1 MKIAAYC
8 RVSTEK
14 EAQIDSLEKQIEFFN
29 EFTKKNGYELYKL
42 YADEGI
48 SGKQIKHRKQFQQM
62 MIDAKAKKFDKVV
75 VKDVSR
81 FARNTVD
88 LLQSVRELKSYG
100 VQVDFLNN
108 GEVMEGG
115 SEFILT
121 ILGAMAQQESANM
134 SKRVKFGKDITA
146 KKGRVPN
153 LVFGYDKIPDERYT
167 LKINE
172 EEAKIVKEIFESY
185 VYKGIGT
192 TKIAW
197 NLNDRGI
204 RTKKT
209 KSKWVQTSIVR
220 MLKNPIY
227 TGRVTNKKSEVT
239 DFITGTRKELPEEE
253 WIVVERPEMRIISDE
268 LFNRAQ
274 ELLEQRSNEFKLN
287 NKREKTEYVFSTLI
301 YCKHCGYSFR
311 RIKRKYTADGPEYI
325 RWVCSGRN
333 SMGVNHCPNTTV
345 IDEEELLNAI
355 KIYLKSIIK
364 NKKDFMKA
372 VEKEFEK
379 ITKLRENNER
389 SEESLLKEI
398 EKVTVKKQKYMEMFQ
413 NEIINI
419 QELKKYTNPLNEDI
433 ARLER
438 ELKLITSE
446 IKEKDV
452 LEKEL
457 NKTIKTVDDILNNQT
472 ITNAM
477 LKTIIDVIEVDS
489 DSNVE
494 VRLKLLNEIGT
505 NEPVITKF
513 EDIYQSVEEKE
524 NTKAPDTK
532 PAIPTT
538 VAPTTSTP
546 TTSPSTT
553 AQTKAPETQPQ
564 TTAHTHAWIPVTSVV
579 HHDATYK
586 TVWVQDLAAW
596 DETVITKAAWDEQ
609 VLVQDAWDEQV
620 MVQDAYDEP
629 VYDWVD
635 ICNTCGHKFLDMS
648 DDISDHMAA
657 GCWSSWHAEWMQVE
671 TTHHDAVY
679 QTVHHEATYQTVHHE
694 AETTIVHHDAT
705 GHNETKWVQDTAAW
719 DETVCN

>member
-1 MKIAAYC
+1 MN
-8 RVSTEK
+8 
-14 EAQIDSLEKQIEFFN
+14 LP
-29 EFTKKNGYELYKL
+29 KKNGYELYKL

-62 MIDAKAKKFDKVV
+62 MEDAKHKKFEKVV

-146 KKGRVPN
+146 QKGRVPN
-153 LVFGYDKIPDERYT
+153 LVFGYDKIPNERYT

-197 NLNDRGI
+197 DLNDRGI

-239 DFITGTRKELPEEE
+239 DFITGTRKDLPEEE
-253 WIVVERPEMRIISDE
+253 WIVVERSEMRIISDE

-274 ELLEQRSNEFKLN
+274 EILAQRSNEFKLN

-311 RIKRKYTADGPEYI
+311 RIKRKYKEDGPEYI

-364 NKKDFMKA
+364 NKKNFMKT

-457 NKTIKTVDDILNNQT
+457 NKTIKTVDDILNNET

-489 DSNVE
+489 DGNIE

-513 EDIYQSVEEKE
+513 EDIYQNGEDTENKKDNNNEENSTALKS
-524 NTKAPDTK
+524 NNSTQRCLRTTNKNKSKFSKRSKRDT
-532 PAIPTT
+532 
-538 VAPTTSTP
+538 
-546 TTSPSTT
+546 
-553 AQTKAPETQPQ
+553 
-564 TTAHTHAWIPVTSVV
+564 
-579 HHDATYK
+579 
-586 TVWVQDLAAW
+586 
-596 DETVITKAAWDEQ
+596 
-609 VLVQDAWDEQV
+609 
-620 MVQDAYDEP
+620 
-629 VYDWVD
+629 
-635 ICNTCGHKFLDMS
+635 
-648 DDISDHMAA
+648 
-657 GCWSSWHAEWMQVE
+657 
-671 TTHHDAVY
+671 
-679 QTVHHEATYQTVHHE
+679 
-694 AETTIVHHDAT
+694 
-705 GHNETKWVQDTAAW
+705 
-719 DETVCN
+719 

>member
-48 SGKQIKHRKQFQQM
+48 SGKQIKHRKQFQKM
-62 MIDAKAKKFDKVV
+62 MQDAKAKKFDKVV

-364 NKKDFMKA
+364 NKKYFMKA

-413 NEIINI
+413 NEIVNI

-524 NTKAPDTK
+524 NTKNK
-532 PAIPTT
+532 EN
-538 VAPTTSTP
+538 STALK
-546 TTSPSTT
+546 SNNST
-553 AQTKAPETQPQ
+553 QRR
-564 TTAHTHAWIPVTSVV
+564 I
-579 HHDATYK
+579 
-586 TVWVQDLAAW
+586 
-596 DETVITKAAWDEQ
+596 
-609 VLVQDAWDEQV
+609 
-620 MVQDAYDEP
+620 
-629 VYDWVD
+629 
-635 ICNTCGHKFLDMS
+635 
-648 DDISDHMAA
+648 
-657 GCWSSWHAEWMQVE
+657 
-671 TTHHDAVY
+671 
-679 QTVHHEATYQTVHHE
+679 
-694 AETTIVHHDAT
+694 
-705 GHNETKWVQDTAAW
+705 
-719 DETVCN
+719 

>member
-1 MKIAAYC
+1 MKQKNKESSDVMKIAAYC

-389 SEESLLKEI
+389 SEESLLKKI

-505 NEPVITKF
+505 NEPVITRF
-513 EDIYQSVEEKE
+513 ENIYQSVEEKE
-524 NTKAPDTK
+524 STKNKENSTALKSNNSTQRCLRTTNKNKSKFSKRSKRDT
-532 PAIPTT
+532 
-538 VAPTTSTP
+538 
-546 TTSPSTT
+546 
-553 AQTKAPETQPQ
+553 
-564 TTAHTHAWIPVTSVV
+564 
-579 HHDATYK
+579 
-586 TVWVQDLAAW
+586 
-596 DETVITKAAWDEQ
+596 
-609 VLVQDAWDEQV
+609 
-620 MVQDAYDEP
+620 
-629 VYDWVD
+629 
-635 ICNTCGHKFLDMS
+635 
-648 DDISDHMAA
+648 
-657 GCWSSWHAEWMQVE
+657 
-671 TTHHDAVY
+671 
-679 QTVHHEATYQTVHHE
+679 
-694 AETTIVHHDAT
+694 
-705 GHNETKWVQDTAAW
+705 
-719 DETVCN
+719 

>member
-29 EFTKKNGYELYKL
+29 EFTKKNGYELYKM

-48 SGKQIKHRKQFQQM
+48 SGKQIKHRKQFQAM
-62 MIDAKAKKFDKVV
+62 MQDAKAKKFEKVV

-88 LLQSVRELKSYG
+88 LLQSIRELKSYG
-100 VQVDFLNN
+100 IEVDFLNN
-108 GEVMEGG
+108 GEIMEGG

-146 KKGRVPN
+146 QKGRVPN
-153 LVFGYDKIPDERYT
+153 IVFGYDKIPDERYT

-172 EEAKIVKEIFESY
+172 EEAKIVKEIFENY
-185 VYKGIGT
+185 VYKGMGT

-197 NLNDRGI
+197 ELNERGI

-209 KSKWVQTSIVR
+209 KSRWVQTSIVR

-239 DFITGTRKELPEEE
+239 DFITGTRKDLPEEE
-253 WIVVERPEMRIISDE
+253 WIIVEKPEMRIISDE
-268 LFNRAQ
+268 LFNKAQ
-274 ELLEQRSNEFKLN
+274 EILVQRSTEFKLN
-287 NKREKTEYVFSTLI
+287 CKREKTSYVFSTLI
-301 YCKHCGYSFR
+301 YCKHCGYSYR
-311 RIKRKYTADGPEYI
+311 RTKRKYSENGKEYI

-333 SMGVNHCPNTTV
+333 SMGVSSCPNTTV
-345 IDEEELLNAI
+345 IDEEELVNAI
-355 KIYLKSIIK
+355 KEYLKSIIS
-364 NKKDFMKA
+364 NKKEFMKS
-372 VEKEFEK
+372 VQKEFDK

-389 SEESLLKEI
+389 NEKSLLQEI
-398 EKVTVKKQKYMEMFQ
+398 EKITVKKQKYMEMFQ

-457 NKTIKTVDDILNNQT
+457 SRTISTVDDILNNDT

-489 DSNVE
+489 EANIE
-494 VRLKLLNEIGT
+494 VRLKLLNEIGI
-505 NEPVITKF
+505 NP
-513 EDIYQSVEEKE
+513 
-524 NTKAPDTK
+524 
-532 PAIPTT
+532 PT
-538 VAPTTSTP
+538 
-546 TTSPSTT
+546 
-553 AQTKAPETQPQ
+553 
-564 TTAHTHAWIPVTSVV
+564 
-579 HHDATYK
+579 
-586 TVWVQDLAAW
+586 
-596 DETVITKAAWDEQ
+596 
-609 VLVQDAWDEQV
+609 VLNSNVG
-620 MVQDAYDEP
+620 
-629 VYDWVD
+629 
-635 ICNTCGHKFLDMS
+635 T
-648 DDISDHMAA
+648 
-657 GCWSSWHAEWMQVE
+657 
-671 TTHHDAVY
+671 
-679 QTVHHEATYQTVHHE
+679 
-694 AETTIVHHDAT
+694 
-705 GHNETKWVQDTAAW
+705 
-719 DETVCN
+719 

>member
-1 MKIAAYC
+1 MESSDVMKIAAYC

-311 RIKRKYTADGPEYI
+311 RIKRKYTADGAEYI

-513 EDIYQSVEEKE
+513 EDIYQNGEDAENKDANNNEK
-524 NTKAPDTK
+524 NSTVTK
-532 PAIPTT
+532 
-538 VAPTTSTP
+538 S
-546 TTSPSTT
+546 
-553 AQTKAPETQPQ
+553 
-564 TTAHTHAWIPVTSVV
+564 
-579 HHDATYK
+579 
-586 TVWVQDLAAW
+586 
-596 DETVITKAAWDEQ
+596 
-609 VLVQDAWDEQV
+609 
-620 MVQDAYDEP
+620 
-629 VYDWVD
+629 
-635 ICNTCGHKFLDMS
+635 N
-648 DDISDHMAA
+648 ISA
-657 GCWSSWHAEWMQVE
+657 
-671 TTHHDAVY
+671 
-679 QTVHHEATYQTVHHE
+679 
-694 AETTIVHHDAT
+694 
-705 GHNETKWVQDTAAW
+705 
-719 DETVCN
+719 

>member
-29 EFTKKNGYELYKL
+29 DFTKKNGYELYKL

-48 SGKQIKHRKQFQQM
+48 SGKQIKNRKQFQQM
-62 MIDAKAKKFDKVV
+62 MKDAKAKKFERVV

-88 LLQSVRELKSYG
+88 LLQSIRELKSYG
-100 VQVDFLNN
+100 IQVDFLNN

-153 LVFGYDKIPDERYT
+153 LVFGYDKIPGEKYT

-185 VYKGIGT
+185 VYKGMGT

-197 NLNDRGI
+197 ELNDRGI

-227 TGRVTNKKSEVT
+227 TGRVTNKKSEIT
-239 DFITGTRKELPEEE
+239 DFITGTRKNLPEED
-253 WIVVERPEMRIISDE
+253 WIVDYKPEMRIISDE
-268 LFNRAQ
+268 LFNRTQ
-274 ELLEQRSNEFKLN
+274 EILEQRSNEFKLKS
-287 NKREKTEYVFSTLI
+287 KREKTEYVFSTLI

-311 RIKRKYTADGPEYI
+311 RIKRKYTDDGPEYI

-355 KIYLKSIIK
+355 KEYLKSIIS
-364 NKKDFMKA
+364 NKKNFMKA
-372 VEKEFEK
+372 VEKEFER
-379 ITKLRENNER
+379 ITALRENNER

-413 NEIINI
+413 NEVINM
-419 QELKKYTNPLNEDI
+419 QELKQYTNPLNEDI

-457 NKTIKTVDDILNNQT
+457 TKTISTVDDILNNET
-472 ITNAM
+472 ITNSM
-477 LKTIIDVIEVDS
+477 LKTIIDVIEVGS
-489 DSNVE
+489 EGNIE
-494 VRLKLLNEIGT
+494 VRLKLLNEIGSS
-505 NEPVITKF
+505 PMVITNF
-513 EDIYQSVEEKE
+513 DDIKNQNSTV
-524 NTKAPDTK
+524 TK
-532 PAIPTT
+532 
-538 VAPTTSTP
+538 SNNG
-546 TTSPSTT
+546 
-553 AQTKAPETQPQ
+553 TQRC
-564 TTAHTHAWIPVTSVV
+564 
-579 HHDATYK
+579 K
-586 TVWVQDLAAW
+586 RK
-596 DETVITKAAWDEQ
+596 ITKNK
-609 VLVQDAWDEQV
+609 
-620 MVQDAYDEP
+620 P
-629 VYDWVD
+629 FF
-635 ICNTCGHKFLDMS
+635 GS
-648 DDISDHMAA
+648 R
-657 GCWSSWHAEWMQVE
+657 SSSH
-671 TTHHDAVY
+671 
-679 QTVHHEATYQTVHHE
+679 
-694 AETTIVHHDAT
+694 IR
-705 GHNETKWVQDTAAW
+705 
-719 DETVCN
+719 

>member
-108 GEVMEGG
+108 GKVMEGG

-419 QELKKYTNPLNEDI
+419 QELKQYTNPLNEDI

-457 NKTIKTVDDILNNQT
+457 NKTIKIVDDILNNQT

-513 EDIYQSVEEKE
+513 EDIYQNVEDTE
-524 NTKAPDTK
+524 NKDANNNEENSTVTKS
-532 PAIPTT
+532 IN
-538 VAPTTSTP
+538 ST
-546 TTSPSTT
+546 
-553 AQTKAPETQPQ
+553 
-564 TTAHTHAWIPVTSVV
+564 
-579 HHDATYK
+579 
-586 TVWVQDLAAW
+586 
-596 DETVITKAAWDEQ
+596 
-609 VLVQDAWDEQV
+609 
-620 MVQDAYDEP
+620 
-629 VYDWVD
+629 
-635 ICNTCGHKFLDMS
+635 
-648 DDISDHMAA
+648 
-657 GCWSSWHAEWMQVE
+657 
-671 TTHHDAVY
+671 
-679 QTVHHEATYQTVHHE
+679 
-694 AETTIVHHDAT
+694 
-705 GHNETKWVQDTAAW
+705 
-719 DETVCN
+719 

>member
-146 KKGRVPN
+146 QKGRVPN

-239 DFITGTRKELPEEE
+239 DFITGTRKGLPEEE
-253 WIVVERPEMRIISDE
+253 WIVVEKPEMRIISDE

-524 NTKAPDTK
+524 NTKNK
-532 PAIPTT
+532 EN
-538 VAPTTSTP
+538 STALK
-546 TTSPSTT
+546 SNIST
-553 AQTKAPETQPQ
+553 QRRNR
-564 TTAHTHAWIPVTSVV
+564 
-579 HHDATYK
+579 K
-586 TVWVQDLAAW
+586 TIKD
-596 DETVITKAAWDEQ
+596 KS
-609 VLVQDAWDEQV
+609 
-620 MVQDAYDEP
+620 Y
-629 VYDWVD
+629 
-635 ICNTCGHKFLDMS
+635 
-648 DDISDHMAA
+648 ISKR
-657 GCWSSWHAEWMQVE
+657 S
-671 TTHHDAVY
+671 
-679 QTVHHEATYQTVHHE
+679 
-694 AETTIVHHDAT
+694 
-705 GHNETKWVQDTAAW
+705 
-719 DETVCN
+719 

>member
-355 KIYLKSIIK
+355 KIYLQSIIK

-513 EDIYQSVEEKE
+513 EDIYQNGEDTENKDANNNEEYPTVTKSNNSTQRRIRKTKKNKPKFSNAGKN
-524 NTKAPDTK
+524 NTRRK
-532 PAIPTT
+532 
-538 VAPTTSTP
+538 
-546 TTSPSTT
+546 
-553 AQTKAPETQPQ
+553 
-564 TTAHTHAWIPVTSVV
+564 
-579 HHDATYK
+579 
-586 TVWVQDLAAW
+586 
-596 DETVITKAAWDEQ
+596 
-609 VLVQDAWDEQV
+609 
-620 MVQDAYDEP
+620 
-629 VYDWVD
+629 
-635 ICNTCGHKFLDMS
+635 
-648 DDISDHMAA
+648 
-657 GCWSSWHAEWMQVE
+657 
-671 TTHHDAVY
+671 
-679 QTVHHEATYQTVHHE
+679 
-694 AETTIVHHDAT
+694 
-705 GHNETKWVQDTAAW
+705 
-719 DETVCN
+719 

>member
-204 RTKKT
+204 RTKRT

-355 KIYLKSIIK
+355 KIYLQSIIK

-389 SEESLLKEI
+389 SEESLLKKI

-524 NTKAPDTK
+524 NKK
-532 PAIPTT
+532 NKEN
-538 VAPTTSTP
+538 STALK
-546 TTSPSTT
+546 SNNST
-553 AQTKAPETQPQ
+553 
-564 TTAHTHAWIPVTSVV
+564 
-579 HHDATYK
+579 
-586 TVWVQDLAAW
+586 
-596 DETVITKAAWDEQ
+596 
-609 VLVQDAWDEQV
+609 
-620 MVQDAYDEP
+620 
-629 VYDWVD
+629 
-635 ICNTCGHKFLDMS
+635 
-648 DDISDHMAA
+648 
-657 GCWSSWHAEWMQVE
+657 
-671 TTHHDAVY
+671 
-679 QTVHHEATYQTVHHE
+679 
-694 AETTIVHHDAT
+694 
-705 GHNETKWVQDTAAW
+705 
-719 DETVCN
+719 

>member
-29 EFTKKNGYELYKL
+29 EFIKKNNYELYKL

-48 SGKQIKHRKQFQQM
+48 SGKQIKHRKQFQAM
-62 MIDAKAKKFDKVV
+62 MQDAKTKKFDKVV

-88 LLQSVRELKSYG
+88 LLQSIRELKSYG
-100 VQVDFLNN
+100 IQVDFLNN

-153 LVFGYDKIPDERYT
+153 LVFGYDKIPGEKYT

-185 VYKGIGT
+185 VYKGMGT

-197 NLNDRGI
+197 ELNDRGI

-227 TGRVTNKKSEVT
+227 TGRVTNKKSEIT
-239 DFITGTRKELPEEE
+239 DFITGSRKDLPEED
-253 WIVVERPEMRIISDE
+253 WIVADKPEMRIISDE
-268 LFNRAQ
+268 LFNRTQ
-274 ELLEQRSNEFKLN
+274 EILEQRSNEFKLK

-311 RIKRKYTADGPEYI
+311 RIKRKYTDDGPEYI

-355 KIYLKSIIK
+355 KEYLKSIIS
-364 NKKDFMKA
+364 NKKNFMKA

-379 ITKLRENNER
+379 ITALRENNER

-413 NEIINI
+413 NEVINM
-419 QELKKYTNPLNEDI
+419 QELKQYTNPLNEDI
-433 ARLER
+433 SRLER

-457 NKTIKTVDDILNNQT
+457 TKTIRTVDDILNNDT

-489 DSNVE
+489 EGNVE
-494 VRLKLLNEIGT
+494 IRLKLLDEIGT
-505 NEPVITKF
+505 NPTVITNF
-513 EDIYQSVEEKE
+513 EDITTDKNKDGSTV
-524 NTKAPDTK
+524 TKSNNGTQRCNRKANK
-532 PAIPTT
+532 NKFC
-538 VAPTTSTP
+538 TSE
-546 TTSPSTT
+546 TS
-553 AQTKAPETQPQ
+553 KRN
-564 TTAHTHAWIPVTSVV
+564 I
-579 HHDATYK
+579 K
-586 TVWVQDLAAW
+586 
-596 DETVITKAAWDEQ
+596 
-609 VLVQDAWDEQV
+609 
-620 MVQDAYDEP
+620 
-629 VYDWVD
+629 
-635 ICNTCGHKFLDMS
+635 
-648 DDISDHMAA
+648 
-657 GCWSSWHAEWMQVE
+657 
-671 TTHHDAVY
+671 
-679 QTVHHEATYQTVHHE
+679 
-694 AETTIVHHDAT
+694 
-705 GHNETKWVQDTAAW
+705 
-719 DETVCN
+719 

>member
-1 MKIAAYC
+1 MESSDVMKIAAYC

-253 WIVVERPEMRIISDE
+253 WIVVEKPEMRIISDE

-446 IKEKDV
+446 IKEKNV

-524 NTKAPDTK
+524 NTKNKENSTALKSNISTQRCLRTTNKNKSKFSKRSKRDT
-532 PAIPTT
+532 
-538 VAPTTSTP
+538 
-546 TTSPSTT
+546 
-553 AQTKAPETQPQ
+553 
-564 TTAHTHAWIPVTSVV
+564 
-579 HHDATYK
+579 
-586 TVWVQDLAAW
+586 
-596 DETVITKAAWDEQ
+596 
-609 VLVQDAWDEQV
+609 
-620 MVQDAYDEP
+620 
-629 VYDWVD
+629 
-635 ICNTCGHKFLDMS
+635 
-648 DDISDHMAA
+648 
-657 GCWSSWHAEWMQVE
+657 
-671 TTHHDAVY
+671 
-679 QTVHHEATYQTVHHE
+679 
-694 AETTIVHHDAT
+694 
-705 GHNETKWVQDTAAW
+705 
-719 DETVCN
+719 

>member
-1 MKIAAYC
+1 MN
-8 RVSTEK
+8 
-14 EAQIDSLEKQIEFFN
+14 LP
-29 EFTKKNGYELYKL
+29 KKNGYELYKL

-62 MIDAKAKKFDKVV
+62 MEDAKHKKFEKVV

-146 KKGRVPN
+146 QKGRVPN
-153 LVFGYDKIPDERYT
+153 LVFGYDKIPNERYT

-197 NLNDRGI
+197 DLNDRGI

-239 DFITGTRKELPEEE
+239 DFITGTRKDLPEEV
-253 WIVVERPEMRIISDE
+253 WIVVARSEMRIISDE

-274 ELLEQRSNEFKLN
+274 EILAQRSNEFKLN

-311 RIKRKYTADGPEYI
+311 RIKRKYKEDGPEYI

-513 EDIYQSVEEKE
+513 EDIYQNGEDTENKKDNNNEENSTALKS
-524 NTKAPDTK
+524 NNSTQRCLRTTNKNKSKFSKRSKRDT
-532 PAIPTT
+532 
-538 VAPTTSTP
+538 
-546 TTSPSTT
+546 
-553 AQTKAPETQPQ
+553 
-564 TTAHTHAWIPVTSVV
+564 
-579 HHDATYK
+579 
-586 TVWVQDLAAW
+586 
-596 DETVITKAAWDEQ
+596 
-609 VLVQDAWDEQV
+609 
-620 MVQDAYDEP
+620 
-629 VYDWVD
+629 
-635 ICNTCGHKFLDMS
+635 
-648 DDISDHMAA
+648 
-657 GCWSSWHAEWMQVE
+657 
-671 TTHHDAVY
+671 
-679 QTVHHEATYQTVHHE
+679 
-694 AETTIVHHDAT
+694 
-705 GHNETKWVQDTAAW
+705 
-719 DETVCN
+719 

>member
-62 MIDAKAKKFDKVV
+62 MEDAKHTKFDKVV

-88 LLQSVRELKSYG
+88 LLQSVRELKSYN

-146 KKGRVPN
+146 QKGRVPN

-197 NLNDRGI
+197 KLNDREI

-227 TGRVTNKKSEVT
+227 TGRVTNKKSEIT

-274 ELLEQRSNEFKLN
+274 DILAQRSNEFKLN

-311 RIKRKYTADGPEYI
+311 RIKRKYSEDGPEYI

-355 KIYLKSIIK
+355 KIYLKSIIS
-364 NKKDFMKA
+364 NKKNFMKS

-379 ITKLRENNER
+379 ITKLRETNER
-389 SEESLLKEI
+389 SEQSLLQEI

-413 NEIINI
+413 NEVINI

-438 ELKLITSE
+438 EIKLIISE

-457 NKTIKTVDDILNNQT
+457 TKTIKTVDDILNNET

-489 DSNVE
+489 DSNIE

-505 NEPVITKF
+505 NEPVITRF
-513 EDIYQSVEEKE
+513 EDIYNNSEDKQNEEDKE
-524 NTKAPDTK
+524 NNENS
-532 PAIPTT
+532 T
-538 VAPTTSTP
+538 VMKSNNST
-546 TTSPSTT
+546 
-553 AQTKAPETQPQ
+553 
-564 TTAHTHAWIPVTSVV
+564 
-579 HHDATYK
+579 
-586 TVWVQDLAAW
+586 
-596 DETVITKAAWDEQ
+596 
-609 VLVQDAWDEQV
+609 
-620 MVQDAYDEP
+620 
-629 VYDWVD
+629 
-635 ICNTCGHKFLDMS
+635 
-648 DDISDHMAA
+648 
-657 GCWSSWHAEWMQVE
+657 
-671 TTHHDAVY
+671 
-679 QTVHHEATYQTVHHE
+679 
-694 AETTIVHHDAT
+694 
-705 GHNETKWVQDTAAW
+705 
-719 DETVCN
+719 

>member
-62 MIDAKAKKFDKVV
+62 MEDAKHKKFEKVV

-274 ELLEQRSNEFKLN
+274 EILAQRSNEFKLN

-311 RIKRKYTADGPEYI
+311 RIKRKYKEDGPEYI

-355 KIYLKSIIK
+355 KEYLKSIIS
-364 NKKDFMKA
+364 NKKNFMKA

-379 ITKLRENNER
+379 ITKLRKNNER
-389 SEESLLKEI
+389 NEESLLKEI

-457 NKTIKTVDDILNNQT
+457 NKTIKTVDDILNSQT

-505 NEPVITKF
+505 NEPVITRF
-513 EDIYQSVEEKE
+513 ENIYQSVEEKE
-524 NTKAPDTK
+524 STKNK
-532 PAIPTT
+532 ENPTALKSNNST
-538 VAPTTSTP
+538 QRCIRKAKENKSKSCKTSKNN
-546 TTSPSTT
+546 S
-553 AQTKAPETQPQ
+553 
-564 TTAHTHAWIPVTSVV
+564 
-579 HHDATYK
+579 
-586 TVWVQDLAAW
+586 
-596 DETVITKAAWDEQ
+596 
-609 VLVQDAWDEQV
+609 
-620 MVQDAYDEP
+620 
-629 VYDWVD
+629 
-635 ICNTCGHKFLDMS
+635 
-648 DDISDHMAA
+648 
-657 GCWSSWHAEWMQVE
+657 
-671 TTHHDAVY
+671 
-679 QTVHHEATYQTVHHE
+679 
-694 AETTIVHHDAT
+694 
-705 GHNETKWVQDTAAW
+705 
-719 DETVCN
+719 

>member
-29 EFTKKNGYELYKL
+29 DFTKKNEYELYKL

-62 MIDAKAKKFDKVV
+62 MQDAKAKKFDKVV

-274 ELLEQRSNEFKLN
+274 EILAQRSNEFKLN

-379 ITKLRENNER
+379 ITKLRKNNER
-389 SEESLLKEI
+389 NEESLLKEI

-505 NEPVITKF
+505 NEPVITRF
-513 EDIYQSVEEKE
+513 ENIYQSVEEKE
-524 NTKAPDTK
+524 STKNKENSTALKSNNSTQRCLRTTNKNKSKFSKRSKRDTWWK
-532 PAIPTT
+532 Q
-538 VAPTTSTP
+538 SR
-546 TTSPSTT
+546 
-553 AQTKAPETQPQ
+553 K
-564 TTAHTHAWIPVTSVV
+564 THKRW
-579 HHDATYK
+579 
-586 TVWVQDLAAW
+586 
-596 DETVITKAAWDEQ
+596 
-609 VLVQDAWDEQV
+609 
-620 MVQDAYDEP
+620 
-629 VYDWVD
+629 
-635 ICNTCGHKFLDMS
+635 NG
-648 DDISDHMAA
+648 
-657 GCWSSWHAEWMQVE
+657 
-671 TTHHDAVY
+671 
-679 QTVHHEATYQTVHHE
+679 
-694 AETTIVHHDAT
+694 
-705 GHNETKWVQDTAAW
+705 NEIKI
-719 DETVCN
+719 

>member
-1 MKIAAYC
+1 MKIAAYA

-14 EAQIDSLEKQIEFFN
+14 ESQVESFEKQIEFFN

-62 MIDAKAKKFDKVV
+62 MQDAKTKKFDKVV

-88 LLQSVRELKSYG
+88 LLQSIRELKSYG
-100 VQVDFLNN
+100 IEVDFLNN
-108 GEVMEGG
+108 GEIMEGG

-153 LVFGYDKIPDERYT
+153 IVFGYDKIPDERYT

-197 NLNDRGI
+197 DLNDRGI

-239 DFITGTRKELPEEE
+239 DFITGTRKDLPEEE
-253 WIVVERPEMRIISDE
+253 WIVVEKPEMRIISDE

-274 ELLEQRSNEFKLN
+274 DILLQRSNEFKLN

-311 RIKRKYTADGPEYI
+311 RVRRKYTNDGPEYI

-355 KIYLKSIIK
+355 KEYLKSIIS
-364 NKKDFMKA
+364 NKKNFMKA

-398 EKVTVKKQKYMEMFQ
+398 EKVTSKKQKYMEMFQ
-413 NEIINI
+413 NEVINI

-446 IKEKDV
+446 IKEKDG

-457 NKTIKTVDDILNNQT
+457 SKTISTVDDILNNKT

-494 VRLKLLNEIGT
+494 VRLKLLNEIG
-505 NEPVITKF
+505 
-513 EDIYQSVEEKE
+513 
-524 NTKAPDTK
+524 
-532 PAIPTT
+532 
-538 VAPTTSTP
+538 STP
-546 TTSPSTT
+546 T
-553 AQTKAPETQPQ
+553 
-564 TTAHTHAWIPVTSVV
+564 
-579 HHDATYK
+579 
-586 TVWVQDLAAW
+586 
-596 DETVITKAAWDEQ
+596 VITNFNEIETNVGAISNRPPLQ
-609 VLVQDAWDEQV
+609 R
-620 MVQDAYDEP
+620 
-629 VYDWVD
+629 
-635 ICNTCGHKFLDMS
+635 TTLDNKNPTALES
-648 DDISDHMAA
+648 NISTQR
-657 GCWSSWHAEWMQVE
+657 C
-671 TTHHDAVY
+671 
-679 QTVHHEATYQTVHHE
+679 
-694 AETTIVHHDAT
+694 
-705 GHNETKWVQDTAAW
+705 
-719 DETVCN
+719 

>member
-1 MKIAAYC
+1 MQQ
-8 RVSTEK
+8 VSTEK

-62 MIDAKAKKFDKVV
+62 MEDAKHKKFEKVV

-146 KKGRVPN
+146 QKGRVPN
-153 LVFGYDKIPDERYT
+153 LVFGYDKIPNERYT

-197 NLNDRGI
+197 DLNDRGI

-239 DFITGTRKELPEEE
+239 DFITGTRKDLPEEE
-253 WIVVERPEMRIISDE
+253 WIVVERSEMRIISDE

-274 ELLEQRSNEFKLN
+274 EILAQRSNEFKLN

-311 RIKRKYTADGPEYI
+311 RIKRKYKEDGPEYI

-477 LKTIIDVIEVDS
+477 LKTIIDVIKVDS

-513 EDIYQSVEEKE
+513 EDIYQNGEDTENKKDNNNEENSTALKS
-524 NTKAPDTK
+524 NNSTQRCLRTTNKNKSKFSKRSKRDT
-532 PAIPTT
+532 
-538 VAPTTSTP
+538 
-546 TTSPSTT
+546 
-553 AQTKAPETQPQ
+553 
-564 TTAHTHAWIPVTSVV
+564 
-579 HHDATYK
+579 
-586 TVWVQDLAAW
+586 
-596 DETVITKAAWDEQ
+596 
-609 VLVQDAWDEQV
+609 
-620 MVQDAYDEP
+620 
-629 VYDWVD
+629 
-635 ICNTCGHKFLDMS
+635 
-648 DDISDHMAA
+648 
-657 GCWSSWHAEWMQVE
+657 
-671 TTHHDAVY
+671 
-679 QTVHHEATYQTVHHE
+679 
-694 AETTIVHHDAT
+694 
-705 GHNETKWVQDTAAW
+705 
-719 DETVCN
+719 

>member
-48 SGKQIKHRKQFQQM
+48 SGKQIKNRKQFQQM
-62 MIDAKAKKFDKVV
+62 MKDAKAKKFERVV

-88 LLQSVRELKSYG
+88 LLQSIRELKSYG
-100 VQVDFLNN
+100 IQVDFLNN

-153 LVFGYDKIPDERYT
+153 LVFGYEKIPGEKYT

-185 VYKGIGT
+185 VYKGMGT

-197 NLNDRGI
+197 KLNDRGI

-227 TGRVTNKKSEVT
+227 TGRVTNKKSEIT
-239 DFITGTRKELPEEE
+239 DFITGSRKDLPEED
-253 WIVVERPEMRIISDE
+253 WIVADKPEMRIISDE

-274 ELLEQRSNEFKLN
+274 DILDQRSNEFKLN

-311 RIKRKYTADGPEYI
+311 RIKRKYKADGPEYI

-345 IDEEELLNAI
+345 IDEEDLLNAI
-355 KIYLKSIIK
+355 KEYLKSIISNK
-364 NKKDFMKA
+364 NNFIES
-372 VEKEFEK
+372 VEREFEK
-379 ITKLRENNER
+379 INKLRECNER
-389 SEESLLKEI
+389 SEESLLQEI
-398 EKVTVKKQKYMEMFQ
+398 EKITIKKQKYMEMFQ
-413 NEIINI
+413 NEVINM
-419 QELKKYTNPLNEDI
+419 QELKKYTNPLNENI
-433 ARLER
+433 TRLER

-446 IKEKDV
+446 IKEKVV

-457 NKTIKTVDDILNNQT
+457 TKTISTVDDILNNET

-489 DSNVE
+489 EGNVE
-494 VRLKLLNEIGT
+494 VRLKLLNEIGSG
-505 NEPVITKF
+505 PMVITNF
-513 EDIYQSVEEKE
+513 
-524 NTKAPDTK
+524 
-532 PAIPTT
+532 
-538 VAPTTSTP
+538 
-546 TTSPSTT
+546 
-553 AQTKAPETQPQ
+553 
-564 TTAHTHAWIPVTSVV
+564 
-579 HHDATYK
+579 
-586 TVWVQDLAAW
+586 
-596 DETVITKAAWDEQ
+596 
-609 VLVQDAWDEQV
+609 
-620 MVQDAYDEP
+620 
-629 VYDWVD
+629 
-635 ICNTCGHKFLDMS
+635 
-648 DDISDHMAA
+648 DDINS
-657 GCWSSWHAEWMQVE
+657 
-671 TTHHDAVY
+671 
-679 QTVHHEATYQTVHHE
+679 TV
-694 AETTIVHHDAT
+694 
-705 GHNETKWVQDTAAW
+705 TKSNNSTQRRK
-719 DETVCN
+719 

>member
-253 WIVVERPEMRIISDE
+253 WIVVEKPEMRIISDE

-513 EDIYQSVEEKE
+513 EDIYQNGEDTENKDANNNEKSLPLR
-524 NTKAPDTK
+524 KV
-532 PAIPTT
+532 TT
-538 VAPTTSTP
+538 VHKDVSERLKKINPGLAKEVREVLDENK
-546 TTSPSTT
+546 
-553 AQTKAPETQPQ
+553 AERHIRGGMATKLKY
-564 TTAHTHAWIPVTSVV
+564 S
-579 HHDATYK
+579 
-586 TVWVQDLAAW
+586 
-596 DETVITKAAWDEQ
+596 
-609 VLVQDAWDEQV
+609 
-620 MVQDAYDEP
+620 
-629 VYDWVD
+629 
-635 ICNTCGHKFLDMS
+635 
-648 DDISDHMAA
+648 HM
-657 GCWSSWHAEWMQVE
+657 
-671 TTHHDAVY
+671 
-679 QTVHHEATYQTVHHE
+679 HEKQE
-694 AETTIVHHDAT
+694 IK
-705 GHNETKWVQDTAAW
+705 NNKKSM
-719 DETVCN
+719 

>member
-48 SGKQIKHRKQFQQM
+48 SGKQIKYRKQFQQM
-62 MIDAKAKKFDKVV
+62 MEDAKHKKFEKVV

-88 LLQSVRELKSYG
+88 LLQSVRDLKAYG

-146 KKGRVPN
+146 QKGRVPN

-197 NLNDRGI
+197 ELNDRGI

-220 MLKNPIY
+220 ILKNPIY

-239 DFITGTRKELPEEE
+239 DFITGTRKELPEKE
-253 WIVVERPEMRIISDE
+253 WIVAHRPEMRIISDE

-311 RIKRKYTADGPEYI
+311 RIKRRYTADGPEYI

-513 EDIYQSVEEKE
+513 EDIYQNGEDAENKDANNNEK
-524 NTKAPDTK
+524 NSTVTKSNN
-532 PAIPTT
+532 
-538 VAPTTSTP
+538 ST
-546 TTSPSTT
+546 
-553 AQTKAPETQPQ
+553 QRFK
-564 TTAHTHAWIPVTSVV
+564 
-579 HHDATYK
+579 
-586 TVWVQDLAAW
+586 
-596 DETVITKAAWDEQ
+596 
-609 VLVQDAWDEQV
+609 
-620 MVQDAYDEP
+620 
-629 VYDWVD
+629 
-635 ICNTCGHKFLDMS
+635 
-648 DDISDHMAA
+648 
-657 GCWSSWHAEWMQVE
+657 
-671 TTHHDAVY
+671 
-679 QTVHHEATYQTVHHE
+679 
-694 AETTIVHHDAT
+694 
-705 GHNETKWVQDTAAW
+705 
-719 DETVCN
+719 

>member
-1 MKIAAYC
+1 MLKCNGTKITKQKKESSDVMKIAAYC

-153 LVFGYDKIPDERYT
+153 LVFGYDKILDERYT

-355 KIYLKSIIK
+355 KIYLKNIIK

-513 EDIYQSVEEKE
+513 EDIYQNGEDTENKDANNNEE
-524 NTKAPDTK
+524 NPTVTKSNN
-532 PAIPTT
+532 
-538 VAPTTSTP
+538 ST
-546 TTSPSTT
+546 
-553 AQTKAPETQPQ
+553 
-564 TTAHTHAWIPVTSVV
+564 
-579 HHDATYK
+579 
-586 TVWVQDLAAW
+586 
-596 DETVITKAAWDEQ
+596 
-609 VLVQDAWDEQV
+609 
-620 MVQDAYDEP
+620 
-629 VYDWVD
+629 
-635 ICNTCGHKFLDMS
+635 
-648 DDISDHMAA
+648 
-657 GCWSSWHAEWMQVE
+657 
-671 TTHHDAVY
+671 
-679 QTVHHEATYQTVHHE
+679 
-694 AETTIVHHDAT
+694 
-705 GHNETKWVQDTAAW
+705 
-719 DETVCN
+719 

>member
-513 EDIYQSVEEKE
+513 EDIYQNGEDAENKDANNNEK
-524 NTKAPDTK
+524 N
-532 PAIPTT
+532 
-538 VAPTTSTP
+538 
-546 TTSPSTT
+546 TT
-553 AQTKAPETQPQ
+553 ALKSNVSAQRLK
-564 TTAHTHAWIPVTSVV
+564 
-579 HHDATYK
+579 
-586 TVWVQDLAAW
+586 
-596 DETVITKAAWDEQ
+596 
-609 VLVQDAWDEQV
+609 
-620 MVQDAYDEP
+620 
-629 VYDWVD
+629 
-635 ICNTCGHKFLDMS
+635 
-648 DDISDHMAA
+648 
-657 GCWSSWHAEWMQVE
+657 
-671 TTHHDAVY
+671 
-679 QTVHHEATYQTVHHE
+679 
-694 AETTIVHHDAT
+694 
-705 GHNETKWVQDTAAW
+705 
-719 DETVCN
+719 

>member
-62 MIDAKAKKFDKVV
+62 MEDAKHKKFEKVV

-146 KKGRVPN
+146 QKGRVPN
-153 LVFGYDKIPDERYT
+153 LVFGYDKIPNERYT

-197 NLNDRGI
+197 DLNDRGI

-239 DFITGTRKELPEEE
+239 DFITGTRKDLPEEE
-253 WIVVERPEMRIISDE
+253 WIVVERSEMRIISDE

-274 ELLEQRSNEFKLN
+274 EILAQRSNEFKLN

-311 RIKRKYTADGPEYI
+311 RIKRKYKEDGPEYI

-364 NKKDFMKA
+364 NKKNFMKT

-457 NKTIKTVDDILNNQT
+457 NKTIKTVDDILNNET

-489 DSNVE
+489 DGNIE

-513 EDIYQSVEEKE
+513 EDIYQNGEDTENKKDNNNEENSTALKS
-524 NTKAPDTK
+524 NNSTQRCLRTTNKNKSKFSKRSKRDTWWK
-532 PAIPTT
+532 Q
-538 VAPTTSTP
+538 SR
-546 TTSPSTT
+546 
-553 AQTKAPETQPQ
+553 K
-564 TTAHTHAWIPVTSVV
+564 THKRW
-579 HHDATYK
+579 
-586 TVWVQDLAAW
+586 
-596 DETVITKAAWDEQ
+596 
-609 VLVQDAWDEQV
+609 
-620 MVQDAYDEP
+620 
-629 VYDWVD
+629 
-635 ICNTCGHKFLDMS
+635 NG
-648 DDISDHMAA
+648 
-657 GCWSSWHAEWMQVE
+657 
-671 TTHHDAVY
+671 
-679 QTVHHEATYQTVHHE
+679 
-694 AETTIVHHDAT
+694 
-705 GHNETKWVQDTAAW
+705 NEIKI
-719 DETVCN
+719 

>member
-355 KIYLKSIIK
+355 KIYLKNIIK

-389 SEESLLKEI
+389 SEESLFKEI

-524 NTKAPDTK
+524 NTKNK
-532 PAIPTT
+532 EN
-538 VAPTTSTP
+538 STALK
-546 TTSPSTT
+546 SINST
-553 AQTKAPETQPQ
+553 QRFK
-564 TTAHTHAWIPVTSVV
+564 
-579 HHDATYK
+579 
-586 TVWVQDLAAW
+586 
-596 DETVITKAAWDEQ
+596 
-609 VLVQDAWDEQV
+609 
-620 MVQDAYDEP
+620 
-629 VYDWVD
+629 
-635 ICNTCGHKFLDMS
+635 
-648 DDISDHMAA
+648 
-657 GCWSSWHAEWMQVE
+657 
-671 TTHHDAVY
+671 
-679 QTVHHEATYQTVHHE
+679 
-694 AETTIVHHDAT
+694 
-705 GHNETKWVQDTAAW
+705 
-719 DETVCN
+719 

>member
-1 MKIAAYC
+1 
-8 RVSTEK
+8 
-14 EAQIDSLEKQIEFFN
+14 
-29 EFTKKNGYELYKL
+29 
-42 YADEGI
+42 
-48 SGKQIKHRKQFQQM
+48 
-62 MIDAKAKKFDKVV
+62 
-75 VKDVSR
+75 
-81 FARNTVD
+81 
-88 LLQSVRELKSYG
+88 
-100 VQVDFLNN
+100 
-108 GEVMEGG
+108 MEGG

-253 WIVVERPEMRIISDE
+253 WIVVEKPEMRIISDE

-438 ELKLITSE
+438 
-446 IKEKDV
+446 
-452 LEKEL
+452 
-457 NKTIKTVDDILNNQT
+457 
-472 ITNAM
+472 
-477 LKTIIDVIEVDS
+477 
-489 DSNVE
+489 
-494 VRLKLLNEIGT
+494 GT

-513 EDIYQSVEEKE
+513 EDIYQSSEEKE
-524 NTKAPDTK
+524 NTKNKENSIVTK
-532 PAIPTT
+532 SIN
-538 VAPTTSTP
+538 ST
-546 TTSPSTT
+546 
-553 AQTKAPETQPQ
+553 QR
-564 TTAHTHAWIPVTSVV
+564 
-579 HHDATYK
+579 
-586 TVWVQDLAAW
+586 
-596 DETVITKAAWDEQ
+596 
-609 VLVQDAWDEQV
+609 
-620 MVQDAYDEP
+620 
-629 VYDWVD
+629 
-635 ICNTCGHKFLDMS
+635 CN
-648 DDISDHMAA
+648 
-657 GCWSSWHAEWMQVE
+657 
-671 TTHHDAVY
+671 
-679 QTVHHEATYQTVHHE
+679 
-694 AETTIVHHDAT
+694 
-705 GHNETKWVQDTAAW
+705 
-719 DETVCN
+719 

>member
-146 KKGRVPN
+146 QKGRVPN

-253 WIVVERPEMRIISDE
+253 WIVVERQEMRIISDE

-513 EDIYQSVEEKE
+513 EDIYQNGEDTENKDANNNEE
-524 NTKAPDTK
+524 N
-532 PAIPTT
+532 
-538 VAPTTSTP
+538 STALK
-546 TTSPSTT
+546 SNNST
-553 AQTKAPETQPQ
+553 QRCNRK
-564 TTAHTHAWIPVTSVV
+564 
-579 HHDATYK
+579 TYAN
-586 TVWVQDLAAW
+586 QS
-596 DETVITKAAWDEQ
+596 ITCKRSKRYIE
-609 VLVQDAWDEQV
+609 
-620 MVQDAYDEP
+620 
-629 VYDWVD
+629 
-635 ICNTCGHKFLDMS
+635 
-648 DDISDHMAA
+648 
-657 GCWSSWHAEWMQVE
+657 
-671 TTHHDAVY
+671 
-679 QTVHHEATYQTVHHE
+679 
-694 AETTIVHHDAT
+694 
-705 GHNETKWVQDTAAW
+705 
-719 DETVCN
+719 

>member
-29 EFTKKNGYELYKL
+29 EFTQKNGYELYKL

-48 SGKQIKHRKQFQQM
+48 SGKQIKNRKQFQQM
-62 MIDAKAKKFDKVV
+62 MKDAKAKKFERVV

-88 LLQSVRELKSYG
+88 LLQSIRELKSYG
-100 VQVDFLNN
+100 IQVDFLNN

-153 LVFGYDKIPDERYT
+153 LVFGYDKIPGEKYT

-185 VYKGIGT
+185 VYKGMGT

-197 NLNDRGI
+197 ELNDRGI

-227 TGRVTNKKSEVT
+227 TGRVTNKKSEIT
-239 DFITGTRKELPEEE
+239 DFITGSRKDLPEED
-253 WIVVERPEMRIISDE
+253 WIVADKPEMRIISDE
-268 LFNRAQ
+268 LFNRTQ
-274 ELLEQRSNEFKLN
+274 EILEQRSNEFKLK

-311 RIKRKYTADGPEYI
+311 RIKRKYTDDGPEYI

-355 KIYLKSIIK
+355 KEYLKSIIS
-364 NKKDFMKA
+364 NKKNFMKA

-379 ITKLRENNER
+379 ITALRENNER

-398 EKVTVKKQKYMEMFQ
+398 ERATVKKQKYMEMFQ
-413 NEIINI
+413 NEVINM
-419 QELKKYTNPLNEDI
+419 QELKQYTNPLNEDI
-433 ARLER
+433 SRLER

-457 NKTIKTVDDILNNQT
+457 TKTIKTVDDILNNET

-489 DSNVE
+489 EGNVE

-505 NEPVITKF
+505 KPTVITNF
-513 EDIYQSVEEKE
+513 EDI
-524 NTKAPDTK
+524 NTSKNSSTVTKSNIGTQRCNRKANK
-532 PAIPTT
+532 NKFC
-538 VAPTTSTP
+538 TSE
-546 TTSPSTT
+546 TS
-553 AQTKAPETQPQ
+553 KRN
-564 TTAHTHAWIPVTSVV
+564 I
-579 HHDATYK
+579 K
-586 TVWVQDLAAW
+586 
-596 DETVITKAAWDEQ
+596 
-609 VLVQDAWDEQV
+609 
-620 MVQDAYDEP
+620 
-629 VYDWVD
+629 
-635 ICNTCGHKFLDMS
+635 
-648 DDISDHMAA
+648 
-657 GCWSSWHAEWMQVE
+657 
-671 TTHHDAVY
+671 
-679 QTVHHEATYQTVHHE
+679 
-694 AETTIVHHDAT
+694 
-705 GHNETKWVQDTAAW
+705 
-719 DETVCN
+719 

>member
-1 MKIAAYC
+1 MTSHKIRHKIKDIRYTKTILKTRVVFYCFFETNMLKCNRTKITKQKNKESSDVMKIAAYC

-197 NLNDRGI
+197 NLNDKGI

-253 WIVVERPEMRIISDE
+253 WIVVEKPEMRIISDE

-452 LEKEL
+452 LEKEF

-513 EDIYQSVEEKE
+513 EDIYQNGEDTENKDTNNNEE
-524 NTKAPDTK
+524 NS
-532 PAIPTT
+532 T
-538 VAPTTSTP
+538 VMKSNNST
-546 TTSPSTT
+546 
-553 AQTKAPETQPQ
+553 QRRNRK
-564 TTAHTHAWIPVTSVV
+564 
-579 HHDATYK
+579 TY
-586 TVWVQDLAAW
+586 A
-596 DETVITKAAWDEQ
+596 
-609 VLVQDAWDEQV
+609 
-620 MVQDAYDEP
+620 
-629 VYDWVD
+629 
-635 ICNTCGHKFLDMS
+635 N
-648 DDISDHMAA
+648 
-657 GCWSSWHAEWMQVE
+657 
-671 TTHHDAVY
+671 
-679 QTVHHEATYQTVHHE
+679 
-694 AETTIVHHDAT
+694 
-705 GHNETKWVQDTAAW
+705 
-719 DETVCN
+719 

>member
-1 MKIAAYC
+1 MLKCNRTKTTKQKNKESSDVMKIAAYC

-29 EFTKKNGYELYKL
+29 EFTKKNDYELYKL

-333 SMGVNHCPNTTV
+333 SMGVNHCTNTTV

-513 EDIYQSVEEKE
+513 EDIYQNGEDTENKDANNNEEYPTVTKSNVSTQRCIRKTKE
-524 NTKAPDTK
+524 NK
-532 PAIPTT
+532 
-538 VAPTTSTP
+538 S
-546 TTSPSTT
+546 
-553 AQTKAPETQPQ
+553 
-564 TTAHTHAWIPVTSVV
+564 
-579 HHDATYK
+579 
-586 TVWVQDLAAW
+586 
-596 DETVITKAAWDEQ
+596 
-609 VLVQDAWDEQV
+609 
-620 MVQDAYDEP
+620 
-629 VYDWVD
+629 
-635 ICNTCGHKFLDMS
+635 
-648 DDISDHMAA
+648 
-657 GCWSSWHAEWMQVE
+657 
-671 TTHHDAVY
+671 
-679 QTVHHEATYQTVHHE
+679 
-694 AETTIVHHDAT
+694 
-705 GHNETKWVQDTAAW
+705 
-719 DETVCN
+719 

>member
-29 EFTKKNGYELYKL
+29 DFTKKNGYELYKL

-62 MIDAKAKKFDKVV
+62 MKDAKAKKFERVV

-88 LLQSVRELKSYG
+88 LLQSIRELKSYG
-100 VQVDFLNN
+100 IQVDFLNN

-185 VYKGIGT
+185 VYKGMGT

-197 NLNDRGI
+197 ELNDRGI

-239 DFITGTRKELPEEE
+239 DFITGTRKDLPEEE

-274 ELLEQRSNEFKLN
+274 GILEQRSNEFKLK

-301 YCKHCGYSFR
+301 YCKHCGYSYR
-311 RIKRKYTADGPEYI
+311 RIKRKYTDDGPEYI

-355 KIYLKSIIK
+355 KEYLKSIIS
-364 NKKDFMKA
+364 NKKNFMKA

-379 ITKLRENNER
+379 ITALRENNER

-413 NEIINI
+413 NEVINM
-419 QELKKYTNPLNEDI
+419 QELKQYTNPLNEDI

-452 LEKEL
+452 LQKEL
-457 NKTIKTVDDILNNQT
+457 SKTINTVDDILNNQI

-477 LKTIIDVIEVDS
+477 LKAIIDVIEVDS

-505 NEPVITKF
+505 NE
-513 EDIYQSVEEKE
+513 
-524 NTKAPDTK
+524 
-532 PAIPTT
+532 
-538 VAPTTSTP
+538 
-546 TTSPSTT
+546 
-553 AQTKAPETQPQ
+553 
-564 TTAHTHAWIPVTSVV
+564 
-579 HHDATYK
+579 
-586 TVWVQDLAAW
+586 
-596 DETVITKAAWDEQ
+596 TVITRFK
-609 VLVQDAWDEQV
+609 
-620 MVQDAYDEP
+620 
-629 VYDWVD
+629 D
-635 ICNTCGHKFLDMS
+635 IYNGENKENNENPTVTKS
-648 DDISDHMAA
+648 NISTQR
-657 GCWSSWHAEWMQVE
+657 C
-671 TTHHDAVY
+671 
-679 QTVHHEATYQTVHHE
+679 
-694 AETTIVHHDAT
+694 I
-705 GHNETKWVQDTAAW
+705 
-719 DETVCN
+719 

>member
-14 EAQIDSLEKQIEFFN
+14 EAQIYSLEKQIEFFN

-513 EDIYQSVEEKE
+513 EDIYQNVEDAE
-524 NTKAPDTK
+524 NKDANNNEEN
-532 PAIPTT
+532 
-538 VAPTTSTP
+538 STALK
-546 TTSPSTT
+546 SNNST
-553 AQTKAPETQPQ
+553 
-564 TTAHTHAWIPVTSVV
+564 
-579 HHDATYK
+579 
-586 TVWVQDLAAW
+586 
-596 DETVITKAAWDEQ
+596 
-609 VLVQDAWDEQV
+609 
-620 MVQDAYDEP
+620 
-629 VYDWVD
+629 
-635 ICNTCGHKFLDMS
+635 
-648 DDISDHMAA
+648 
-657 GCWSSWHAEWMQVE
+657 
-671 TTHHDAVY
+671 
-679 QTVHHEATYQTVHHE
+679 
-694 AETTIVHHDAT
+694 
-705 GHNETKWVQDTAAW
+705 
-719 DETVCN
+719 